1 MRDQQHGA
9 RKRFDR
15 LLKHLERWNVQVVG
29 GFVKHQNVGWLKHHA
44 RNMRARPFATRKIFY
59 SLQKLRVLEKKS
71 PRPSGDVHGAT
82 LKIHN
87 LAQRTN
93 SVAQQ
98 RIFWNVGAL
107 LAQNH
112 NARHWI
118 GKPNVARV
126 GFHVAAQNA

>member
-29 GFVKHQNVGWLKHHA
+29 GFVKHQNVGGLKHHA
-44 RNMRARPFATRKIFY
+44 RNVCARTLATRKIFHG
-59 SLQKLRVLEKKS
+59 LQKLRVLEKKS
-71 PRPSGDVHGAT
+71 PRPRGDVHGAT
-82 LKIHN
+82 LKIHD

-93 SVAQQ
+93 GVAQQ
-98 RIFWNVGAL
+98 CIFWNVGSL

-112 NARHWI
+112 NARHGI
-118 GKPNVARV
+118 GKSNVARV
-126 GFHVAAQNA
+126 GLHVAAQNA